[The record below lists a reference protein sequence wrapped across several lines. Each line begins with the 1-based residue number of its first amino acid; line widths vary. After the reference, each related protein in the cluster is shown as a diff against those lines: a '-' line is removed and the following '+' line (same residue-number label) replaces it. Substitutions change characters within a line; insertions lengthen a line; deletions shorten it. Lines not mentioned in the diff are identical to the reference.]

1 MIRDVTPCNVS
12 GNCLAISVEA
22 GIYLPI
28 VLLAAQQK
36 YRNTSYKKD
45 VIYTVQWL
53 TMHYSIMTKVKPDST
68 FKKTSNSIF
77 SRLKASPR

>member
-12 GNCLAISVEA
+12 GSCLTISVEA

-36 YRNTSYKKD
+36 YRNTSYKKN

-53 TMHYSIMTKVKPDST
+53 KMHYSIMAKVKPDST
-68 FKKTSNSIF
+68 LCNVSCNKNVA
-77 SRLKASPR
+77 RLYD